1 MINYADELAGL
12 IERNQGLPGRCFRDE
27 DFLELERRYI
37 FESGWTCVGLSADV
51 CAAGALF
58 PVVLLGQPL
67 LLTRDGEALHA
78 FHNVCSHRGALLVDD
93 AQRGR
98 PRIVCPY
105 HGWTYRLDGSLVA
118 TPHVGGAD
126 RHGCEGLDR
135 GLLSLRNVRCA
146 EWAGHVF
153 VNLSGTAPPFSEWI
167 RPTAARLAGVEWDE
181 LRRDSSLAAS
191 PQVRANWKIIVENFV
206 ESYHLPWVH
215 RELNSVNPMSAHYQ
229 ILGGHAYLGQ
239 GGTAYQP
246 ERIVGSGLPVRAGGD
261 SLRYEALFV
270 FPNLILSPLPDM
282 MFSMLLL
289 PQTASNTRERLEF
302 WFVGDRALHEA
313 HRAARERS
321 AALIARVNGEDI
333 GIVERVQLG
342 RRSPGFTGGHFAH
355 AQEASSLQFQ
365 KMVASRILA
374 AGRNAPDS
382 IAQLP
387 TCDIAHATASP
398 PGPSAGR

>member
-1 MINYADELAGL
+1 MVDYTHELAGL
-12 IERNQGLPGRCFRDE
+12 LEHDQGLPGRCFQDD
-27 DFLELERRYI
+27 DFFALERRHI
-37 FESGWTCVGLSADV
+37 FEGGWTCIGLSADIPSH
-51 CAAGALF
+51 GALF
-58 PVVLLGQPL
+58 PVTLLDQPL
-67 LLTRDGEALHA
+67 LLARDGDALRA
-78 FHNVCSHRGALLVDD
+78 FHNVCSHRGALLVDG

-105 HGWTYRLDGSLVA
+105 HGWTYKLDGSLAA

-126 RHGCEGLDR
+126 HHICATLDQ
-135 GLLSLRNVRCA
+135 GLLSLRELRSA

-153 VNLSGTAPPFSEWI
+153 VNVSGTAPPFSEWI
-167 RPTAARLAGVEWDE
+167 RPTAERLGNVDWSE
-181 LRRDSSLAAS
+181 LRRDSSLAAT
-191 PQVRANWKIIVENFV
+191 PEVRANWKIVVENFV

-215 RELNSVNPMSAHYQ
+215 RELNSVNPMSRHYQ

-246 ERIVGSGLPVRAGGD
+246 QQIVGSGLPLRAGCDG
-261 SLRYEALFV
+261 SRYEALFV

-282 MFSMLLL
+282 MFSMLLF
-289 PQTASNTRERLEF
+289 PQTAAGTRERLEF
-302 WFVGDRALHEA
+302 WFVDDEALDEA
-313 HRAARERS
+313 HRSARENS

-342 RRSPGFTGGHFAH
+342 RASQAFSGGQFSH

-365 KMVASRILA
+365 KMVASRMLA
-374 AGRNAPDS
+374 AGRDAPQS

-387 TCDIAHATASP
+387 TEDIDHA
-398 PGPSAGR
+398 